1 MTLYQYVGYALGSFL
16 MLILVFRVVEAI
28 IIFVKN
34 AMKVR

>member
-1 MTLYQYVGYALGSFL
+1 MTLYQYVNYALGAFL